1 MIVMRVRGLPLVS
14 SCATGRR
21 CTCAPI
27 RRRTRRPSSRCSA
40 TRGSRPSP
48 PTGVTTP
55 GAGAT
60 AHLLIAVADDQCVEP
75 ALSVA
80 AGDSHYLA
88 ASPWS

>member
-1 MIVMRVRGLPLVS
+1 MRVRGLPLVS

-27 RRRTRRPSSRCSA
+27 RRRTRRPS
-40 TRGSRPSP
+40 SRPSP

>member
-1 MIVMRVRGLPLVS
+1 MIGRRVRGPTLVS

-40 TRGSRPSP
+40 T
-48 PTGVTTP
+48 
-55 GAGAT
+55 
-60 AHLLIAVADDQCVEP
+60 AHLLIAVTDDQCVEP

>member
-1 MIVMRVRGLPLVS
+1 MRYWEAVYLRADPPEDSEAELAPLRD
-14 SCATGRR
+14 A
-21 CTCAPI
+21 
-27 RRRTRRPSSRCSA
+27 
-40 TRGSRPSP
+40 RPSP

-60 AHLLIAVADDQCVEP
+60 AHLLIPVADDQCVEP